1 MQPALVVVAYTT
13 GDDRHRD
20 VRLAAANHALASE
33 SALILFV
40 ADAASMWSEP
50 MPNQW
55 ASDRESDQFGSRL
68 GPDDLERLGR
78 SDVAAQV
85 IDGRASGISTFA
97 WLPKDHGA
105 GALAAYAR
113 EQGAHIVFVPDKLE
127 WMDELSSVL
136 AGSTKDQDA
145 AVPGIELRTVHAE
158 RSPRPTA

>member
-1 MQPALVVVAYTT
+1 MKPALVVVAYTT

-20 VRLAAANHALASE
+20 VRRAAANHALARE

-55 ASDRESDQFGSRL
+55 ASDRESDQFSSRL

-113 EQGAHIVFVPDKLE
+113 EQDAHIVFVPDKLE

-136 AGSTKDQDA
+136 AGSTKDEDA
-145 AVPGIELRTVHAE
+145 AVPGIELRTVHAQ